1 MRFRRTQYVLLALL
15 FAIMLNGC
23 STVNADVHPAEATPA
38 ILPSPSALPE
48 QTAVAIPEFSED
60 CEVCALPEI
69 EPLPEGY
76 TLENDI
82 ASSGDSEENP
92 ADMSEYQKI
101 TAEQAKSM
109 MDADKSVLVIDV
121 RTQEEYAQGHI
132 SGALLIPNETITDQ
146 PPEQLGDKD
155 AVILIYCRSGNR
167 SEQAALKLLD
177 MGYTQVY
184 DFGGIIDWPYETV
197 TGLDA

>member
-1 MRFRRTQYVLLALL
+1 MRFRRIQYALL
-15 FAIMLNGC
+15 VAIVLNGC
-23 STVNADVHPAEATPA
+23 NAAKVDGAPPEATVS
-38 ILPSPSALPE
+38 ILPSPSVLPE
-48 QTAVAIPEFSED
+48 ETPVLIPESSEG
-60 CEVCALPEI
+60 CETCVLPEI

-82 ASSGDSEENP
+82 ASSGESEENP
-92 ADMSEYQKI
+92 SDTSEYQKI

-109 MDADKSVLVIDV
+109 MDADKSLLVVDV

-146 PPEQLGDKD
+146 PPERLSDKD

-167 SEQAALKLLD
+167 SKQAALKLLD
-177 MGYTQVY
+177 MGYMQVY
-184 DFGGIIDWPYETV
+184 DFGGIIDWPYQTV

>member
-1 MRFRRTQYVLLALL
+1 M
-15 FAIMLNGC
+15 
-23 STVNADVHPAEATPA
+23 
-38 ILPSPSALPE
+38 
-48 QTAVAIPEFSED
+48 AIPEFSVD

-82 ASSGDSEENP
+82 ASSEESDVNS
-92 ADMSEYQKI
+92 ADRSEYRTI

-109 MDADKSVLVIDV
+109 MDADKSLLVVDV

-146 PPEQLGDKD
+146 PPEKLSDKD

-167 SEQAALKLLD
+167 SKQASQKLLD
-177 MGYTQVY
+177 MGYTQIY

-197 TGLDA
+197 TGLNA